1 MATFPWSVQHTD
13 DARKAPR
20 RTGVSAAPVPRTTPV
35 PLPILELP
43 FDVRTLVG
51 AWRPGVRKLTLKT
64 PDLLANG
71 RRVALRMAGDIGID
85 APVLGTVKDAVSMR
99 GIHSAAIE
107 VDADRE
113 PILRRAFEFL
123 EGRAGRP
130 MVRAPRYRMAVP
142 VVVASGYALTYMNT
156 FSLSRGGCGIDW
168 TGAKPATGAFLDM
181 RVGSG
186 TRCAKVRARVR
197 WVKPDGARFKVGVS
211 FLSGD
216 HSAIDRLIAERPRV
230 EET

>member
-1 MATFPWSVQHTD
+1 MASFWSVQRVD

-20 RTGVSAAPVPRTTPV
+20 RTGAVASPTPSPRSV
-35 PLPILELP
+35 PLPTLELA
-43 FDVRTLVG
+43 FDVRSLVG

-64 PDLLANG
+64 PELLGNG

-85 APVLGTVKDAVSMR
+85 APVLGTVKEAASAR

-107 VDADRE
+107 VDVDRE
-113 PILRRAFEFL
+113 PMLRRAFEFL

-130 MVRAPRYRMAVP
+130 MVRAPRYKMAVP
-142 VVVASGYALTYMNT
+142 VVIASGYALTYMNT

-168 TGAKPATGAFLDM
+168 TGAKPSTGAFLDM

-186 TRCAKVRARVR
+186 NRCAKVRARVR
-197 WVKPDGARFKVGVS
+197 WVKPDGSKFKVGVS
-211 FLSGD
+211 FLAGD
-216 HSAIDRLIAERPRV
+216 DSAVERLIAERPGV